1 MNKSEAVWGCL
12 GSIWVIVWLS
22 GSRLAP
28 VGTDSGFQDL
38 KPTKNYLKRQAGGQ
52 N

>member
-22 GSRLAP
+22 GSGL
-28 VGTDSGFQDL
+28 GTDSGFQDF
-38 KPTKNYLKRQAGGQ
+38 KQTKNYLKRQAGGQ